1 MTEPAVTSVPLVDS
15 LRALEHV
22 DRRVVN
28 RVLDQQVMTEPR
40 VA

>member
-1 MTEPAVTSVPLVDS
+1 MTEPAATSVPLVES
-15 LRALEHV
+15 LRALERV

-28 RVLDQQVMTEPR
+28 RVVDHQVMTEPS

>member
-1 MTEPAVTSVPLVDS
+1 MTEPAATSVPFVDS
-15 LRALEHV
+15 LRALERV

-28 RVLDQQVMTEPR
+28 RVLDQQVMTEPS